1 MGKTVLSDVTSI
13 VRNSRPENYGG
24 GFGTKLGNGSYLT
37 GNRSYLKV
45 RGSYLE
51 VRPISLKVRSISEF
65 CPKSP
70 SIENHLKDFAAIF
83 LSTNFDA
90 KTGLPASGDS
100 NVSCCAWPLFMLFSL
115 VFLNQV

>member
-45 RGSYLE
+45 RGLYLE
-51 VRPISLKVRSISEF
+51 GNES
-65 CPKSP
+65 
-70 SIENHLKDFAAIF
+70 
-83 LSTNFDA
+83 
-90 KTGLPASGDS
+90 
-100 NVSCCAWPLFMLFSL
+100 
-115 VFLNQV
+115 